1 MSHEEYAFALK
12 STLNEIKNVCPD
24 IFHSFI
30 FGEGAIVVT
39 QDDETNQADVIKAA
53 NTLNSLLTET
63 GNAIGGI
70 KSVTIQTEKNRV
82 YVTATSDLYST
93 TIADKAVDRKYLNT
107 LNQILI
113 PTVIRLVDKIN
124 KENSNSTLLDVEK
137 PEPLEPID
145 EQIEL
150 EKKPEK
156 NQLPEEEIVS
166 IDEELE
172 PEHFFPEPTATQL
185 IIEKAGGLLTATD
198 TVQLDNDMV
207 LQWKD
212 TYDNK
217 KITKVDIETLTGRTT
232 RCKYKPLKGKK
243 QNGRGIIKIPK
254 KIQLIIEAHEG
265 ELVMVKPVVE

>member
-1 MSHEEYAFALK
+1 M
-12 STLNEIKNVCPD
+12 
-24 IFHSFI
+24 
-30 FGEGAIVVT
+30 
-39 QDDETNQADVIKAA
+39 
-53 NTLNSLLTET
+53 
-63 GNAIGGI
+63 
-70 KSVTIQTEKNRV
+70 TIQTDKNRV

-93 TIADKAVDRKYLNT
+93 TIADKAVDRKYIST

-113 PTVIRLVDKIN
+113 PTVMRLVDKIN
-124 KENSNSTLLDVEK
+124 KESSNSTLLDVEK